1 MTPRTRLA
9 AENELDAAADALA
22 AAFEHYPWTRH
33 VIPDDDYAGR
43 LRELQLVYLRHAHAH
58 GFVGITGPAD
68 GVIAALPP
76 DAPEP
81 APGVVDRIV
90 QLHGDRLGRL
100 GDATSE
106 PGEPDSWRIET
117 VGVVPARQGR
127 GLASDLIRF
136 ALAEGARRGAGRFAL
151 DTSDERNVRLY
162 ERHGFSVVSRA
173 EPPEAPPVWS
183 MSALAGPAAAMNA
196 RTRA

>member
-1 MTPRTRLA
+1 MTPRARLVT
-9 AENELDAAADALA
+9 ENELEAAADALA
-22 AAFEHYPWTRH
+22 AAFENYAWTRH
-33 VIPDDDYAGR
+33 VIPEDDYAWR
-43 LRELQLVYLRHAHAH
+43 LRELQLVYLRHAHVH

-68 GVIAALPP
+68 GVIAVLPS
-76 DAPEP
+76 DAPDP

-117 VGVVPARQGR
+117 VGVMPARQGR

-162 ERHGFSVVSRA
+162 ERHGFSVVSRT
-173 EPPEAPPVWS
+173 ELPETPPVWS
-183 MSALAGPAAAMNA
+183 MSTLAGRAAAMNE

>member
-22 AAFEHYPWTRH
+22 AAFEHYAWTRH
-33 VIPDDDYAGR
+33 VIPDDDYAWR

-68 GVIAALPP
+68 GVIAVLPP

-136 ALAEGARRGAGRFAL
+136 ALAEGARRGASRFAL

-162 ERHGFSVVSRA
+162 ERHGFSVASRV
-173 EPPEAPPVWS
+173 EPSDAPPVWS
-183 MSALAGPAAAMNA
+183 MSAVVGPAAAMNE
-196 RTRA
+196 RTRP

>member
-1 MTPRTRLA
+1 MTPHLRLA

-33 VIPDDDYAGR
+33 VIPDDDYAWR
-43 LRELQLVYLRHAHAH
+43 LRELQLVYLRHAHVH
-58 GFVGITGPAD
+58 GFVALAGPAD
-68 GVIAALPP
+68 GVIAVLPP
-76 DAPEP
+76 DASEPEP
-81 APGVVDRIV
+81 AAVDRIV

-100 GDATSE
+100 GDSEGASPE
-106 PGEPDSWRIET
+106 PGSWRIET
-117 VGVVPARQGR
+117 VGVLPARQGR
-127 GLASDLIRF
+127 GLASELIRF

-162 ERHGFSVVSRA
+162 ERHGFTVVSRVD
-173 EPPEAPPVWS
+173 PPDGPPVWG
-183 MSALAGPAAAMNA
+183 MSAVVADAAPANG

>member
-22 AAFEHYPWTRH
+22 AAFENYAWTRH
-33 VIPDDDYAGR
+33 VIPEDDYAWR
-43 LRELQLVYLRHAHAH
+43 LRELQLVYLWHAHAH
-58 GFVGITGPAD
+58 GFVGITGRAD
-68 GVIAALPP
+68 GVIAVLPL

-81 APGVVDRIV
+81 APGVVDRVV

-106 PGEPDSWRIET
+106 PGGPDAWRIET

-136 ALAEGARRGAGRFAL
+136 ALAEGARRGADRFAL

-162 ERHGFSVVSRA
+162 ERHGFSVVSRV

-183 MSALAGPAAAMNA
+183 MSVVVGHAAAMNE